1 MIPVVTAAQMRA
13 LDRATIDDLGLP
25 AVTLMETAGRAVADA
40 ALCMLGT
47 RRGHVMVVCGPG
59 NNGGDGFVAARVL
72 RDRGLDAVVYL
83 AAAREAVRGDARTHL
98 EILER
103 AGGTVR
109 LIATPDQ
116 LAALVP
122 VADAALVPVADAAL
136 VPVADAALVPVADA
150 ALVIDALFGV
160 GLARPIEGHLAGV
173 VAMMQRAGRVLAVD
187 IPSGLDADT
196 GRVLGVAVTAERTV
210 TMAVHKIA
218 LVSSPGFARAGQVE
232 VADIGIPP
240 GLIAAA
246 HRTSLVEADD
256 IARWLPHPQST
267 EHKGR
272 RGHVLVVGGSPGMRG
287 AGRLAAIAALRAG
300 AGLCTLAADGELE
313 APDPVMTRSLAAGSP
328 LAAVTALLA
337 GKAAVV
343 IGPGLGHTETSLAR
357 VREVLASGIPAVL
370 DADALNVLA
379 VDPASI
385 AGAAGPVVLTPH
397 PGEASRLLGIT
408 VATLEADR
416 LAAARALA
424 ARTRAVVVLKGARTI
439 VCDGRSDDASDG
451 GHSAAG
457 DGGHSAAGDGG
468 HSAAGDGGH
477 SAAGDGA
484 GGRRHCSINPT
495 GGPALATGGSGDV
508 LAGTIGA
515 LLAQGLSAIDA
526 ARAGVFV
533 HGAAGDQLAH
543 LHGARGVISS
553 DLPTAIASAIRALSS
568 QR

>member
-40 ALCMLGT
+40 ALRMLGA
-47 RRGHVMVVCGPG
+47 RRGHVVVVCGPG

-83 AAAREAVRGDARTHL
+83 SAAREAVRGDARTHL

-103 AGGTVR
+103 AGGIVR

-122 VADAALVPVADAAL
+122 VADAALVPVADA
-136 VPVADAALVPVADA
+136 V
-150 ALVIDALFGV
+150 LVIDALFGV

-196 GRVLGVAVTAERTV
+196 GRALGVAVTAERTV

-218 LVSSPGFARAGQVE
+218 LVSSPGFARAGHVE

-240 GLIAAA
+240 AMIAAA
-246 HRTSLVEADD
+246 SRASLVEAGDV
-256 IARWLPHPQST
+256 ARWLPHPQST

-300 AGLCTLAADGELE
+300 AGLCTLAADGELD
-313 APDPVMTRSLAAGSP
+313 APDPVMTRPLTAGAP
-328 LAAVTALLA
+328 LGALLT

-343 IGPGLGHTETSLAR
+343 IGPGLGTTDAAAAR
-357 VREVLASGIPAVL
+357 VHEVLASGIPTVL
-370 DADALNVLA
+370 DADALNLLA
-379 VDPASI
+379 ADPASI
-385 AGAAGPVVLTPH
+385 ARAAGPIVLTPH
-397 PGEASRLLGIT
+397 PGEASRLLGTTI
-408 VATLEADR
+408 ADLEADR

-424 ARTRAVVVLKGARTI
+424 GKTRAVVVLKGARTI
-439 VCDGRSDDASDG
+439 VCDGRSDASHTSD
-451 GHSAAG
+451 HESAAG
-457 DGGHSAAGDGG
+457 ADLP
-468 HSAAGDGGH
+468 
-477 SAAGDGA
+477 
-484 GGRRHCSINPT
+484 CSINPT

-543 LHGARGVISS
+543 VHGARGVVSS
-553 DLPTAIASAIRALSS
+553 DLPTAIASAIHALAS